1 MKTKAILFSAPGQ
14 VELREV
20 TVPEP
25 EPDEV
30 LIKTAFTCISPGTE
44 LRVLA
49 GKQPGMPE
57 FPLIPGYALAGIVIA
72 SGEKAGILPG
82 TRVLCSGTSRIEED
96 KIARCWGGHCGHAVR
111 RASEVYL
118 LPATLSLRDAPL
130 TTLAAIAHRGVQ
142 HSRPQKGETVIVIGL
157 GPVGVLSARL
167 HALSGAR
174 VIGADLRQERAE
186 LVRRSGLEAVSGDTL
201 FDQLQV
207 LVPEGASVI
216 VDATGAPEIVEKAIR
231 LAHDVPFGESD
242 QLGARYVLQGSYAQ
256 ALPLPYQAA
265 FMKELTFVLPRN
277 TRPEDIR
284 QTLELIAQKKL
295 IVHDLASITLPAEEA
310 PHAYEL
316 LQQRTPEIQS
326 ILFEWSRF

>member
-20 TVPEP
+20 TIPDP

-30 LIKTAFTCISPGTE
+30 LIKTAFTCINPATE

-49 GKQPGMPE
+49 GQQLGMPE
-57 FPLIPGYALAGIVIA
+57 FPLIPGGALAGIVIA
-72 SGEKAGILPG
+72 SGGDAGILPG
-82 TRVLCSGTSRIEED
+82 TRVLCNGTSRIEED
-96 KIARCWGGHCGHAVR
+96 KVARCGGGHCGHAVC
-111 RASEVYL
+111 RASDIYL

-130 TTLAAIAHRGVQ
+130 TALAAIAHRGIQ
-142 HSRPQKGETVIVIGL
+142 HSRPQKSETVIVIGL
-157 GPVGVLSARL
+157 DPIGVLSARL

-174 VIGADLRQERAE
+174 VIGADLRPERAE

-201 FDQLQV
+201 FEELHA

-216 VDATGAPEIVEKAIR
+216 VDTTCAPEIVEKAIR
-231 LAHDVPFGESD
+231 LAHDVPFGESE
-242 QLGARYVLQGSYAQ
+242 QLGARYILQGSYSET
-256 ALPLPYQAA
+256 LPLPYQAA

-277 TRPEDIR
+277 TRPQDIR
-284 QTLELIAQKKL
+284 QTLELIAQRKL
-295 IVHDLASITLPAEEA
+295 VVHDLASMTLPAEEA
-310 PHAYEL
+310 LPAYEL
-316 LQQRTPEIQS
+316 LRQRTPEIQS